1 MKILL
6 DQNISYRLISLLK
19 KLFDQIEHVSQVG
32 LEDTN
37 DFVIRK
43 YAKEKN
49 FTIITF
55 DKDFVELSN
64 LFGVPP
70 KVI

>member
-6 DQNISYRLISLLK
+6 DQNMSYRLIPLLK
-19 KLFDQIEHVSQVG
+19 KLFDQIEHVAQVG

-43 YAKEKN
+43 YAKENN
-49 FTIITF
+49 F
-55 DKDFVELSN
+55 
-64 LFGVPP
+64 
-70 KVI
+70 VIDLGT